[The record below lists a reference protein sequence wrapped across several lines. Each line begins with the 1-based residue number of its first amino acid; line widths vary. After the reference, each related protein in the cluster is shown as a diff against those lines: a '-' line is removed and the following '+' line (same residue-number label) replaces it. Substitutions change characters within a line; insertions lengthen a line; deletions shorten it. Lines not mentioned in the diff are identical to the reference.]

1 MLYVNINFTGSLPY
15 GFGRYC
21 RKVVLKPAVS
31 HPFRVPGLTKNFL
44 SIFFHVDT

>member
-1 MLYVNINFTGSLPY
+1 MLYVNINFTGNLPY

-21 RKVVLKPAVS
+21 GKVVLEPAVS
-31 HPFRVPGLTKNFL
+31 HPFWVPALTKNFL